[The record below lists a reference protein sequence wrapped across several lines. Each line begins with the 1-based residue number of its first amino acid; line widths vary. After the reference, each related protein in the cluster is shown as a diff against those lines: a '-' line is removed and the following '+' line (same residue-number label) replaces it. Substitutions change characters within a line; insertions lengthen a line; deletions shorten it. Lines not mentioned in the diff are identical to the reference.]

1 MLIYKKYLPCFSKH
15 HMCTCSYPPR
25 GQALPSLSL
34 SHTHTYID
42 THTQAHIHMYTH
54 THKHRHT
61 QTYIYTYTHIH
72 IDTHT
77 YTHTHRYMHIHTDT
91 HIHTYTY
98 MHTHT
103 HRHTHSDPLYFTAD
117 VPFKS
122 QGGCWPGVG
131 ARGRGD
137 QLVRG
142 WLCLR
147 GHHVVLVL
155 CLSWGIE
162 TIWESGL
169 SYLYPDHS
177 SYSMERSRKPLR

>member
-1 MLIYKKYLPCFSKH
+1 M
-15 HMCTCSYPPR
+15 
-25 GQALPSLSL
+25 
-34 SHTHTYID
+34 
-42 THTQAHIHMYTH
+42 
-54 THKHRHT
+54 HT
-61 QTYIYTYTHIH
+61 QTHR
-72 IDTHT
+72 HT
-77 YTHTHRYMHIHTDT
+77 YTHTHRYICTCIHTQRHIHTCT
-91 HIHTYTY
+91 HTCTHRYTETHTYIHAYTHR
-98 MHTHT
+98 HTHTHTCIHT